1 MPYFKIEV
9 DNQMEGTD
17 IKSLTKDQSL
27 LIRLDGMKFKNIS
40 PEKAEGGVSN
50 RCLEIALW

>member
-9 DNQMEGTD
+9 DNQTEGSD
-17 IKSLTKDQSL
+17 KEFLTKDQSL

-50 RCLEIALW
+50 RCLQIAPW

>member
-9 DNQMEGTD
+9 DNQTVGSTE
-17 IKSLTKDQSL
+17 SLTKDQSL

-50 RCLEIALW
+50 RCLQIALL